1 MSESTPLVSLVMPAY
16 NASAFIVQA
25 IDSVI
30 GQTYSHWELLIADD
44 GSQDDTKAIIDRY
57 EDPRIKTF
65 HNEANQGYP
74 ATCNKLLALA
84 KGDYITFQDADDY
97 ATSDRLE
104 LLLKAFEKQPT
115 LGMVGSAIQIVT
127 ETGEVLRTDT
137 KPESYEEIQ
146 AVVEESNPFCGAAL
160 MVTRQVYDD
169 IGGYRPYFLSLRYQ
183 DFDWSSRIMEK
194 YPAINLPQPLYFYR
208 QNAGSNSKKI
218 NPKSGIALKLVRHL
232 MAQRKATGADDLMRG
247 KQEAVDEQMA
257 EWLRPYEQDPALV
270 YREAAAM
277 FMYNKM
283 YAQAI
288 SASWQATQIRPL
300 QLVNARTWAYCV
312 RKTLIKR

>member
-1 MSESTPLVSLVMPAY
+1 MSDKALISLVMPAY
-16 NASAFIVQA
+16 NASAFIRQA

-30 GQTYSHWELLIADD
+30 AQTYPHWELLIADD
-44 GSQDDTKAIIDRY
+44 GSKDDTKAIIDGY
-57 EDPRIKTF
+57 QDPRIKAH

-84 KGDYITFQDADDY
+84 TGDYLTFQDADDY
-97 ATSDRLE
+97 STPDRLA
-104 LLLKAFEKQPT
+104 LLLQAFENQPN

-127 ETGEVLRTDT
+127 EAGEVLRTDT
-137 KPESYEEIQ
+137 KPESYEEIKS
-146 AVVEESNPFCGAAL
+146 VVEEKNPFCGAAL
-160 MVTRQVYDD
+160 MVTREVYNH

-183 DFDWSSRIMEK
+183 DFDWSSRIMEN
-194 YPAINLPQPLYFYR
+194 YPAMNLPQPLYYYR

-232 MAQRKATGADDLMRG
+232 MAQRKATGEDDLMRG
-247 KQEAVDEQMA
+247 KEKAVDQQMA
-257 EWLRPYEQDPALV
+257 DWLHPYEQDPALV

-283 YAQAI
+283 HKQAI
-288 SASWQATQIRPL
+288 GAS
-300 QLVNARTWAYCV
+300 
-312 RKTLIKR
+312 